1 MVNICAI
8 ITCYNRKEKT
18 KNCIQS
24 LVMNNVEINF
34 SFVIVDDNSTDGT
47 FELLNEMKKDY
58 NIHLIRGNG
67 SLYYSGGMRKGMK
80 YVKANCDTGYKYI
93 LLINDDVLFF
103 SESIPQLIE
112 QSIQQHSAIVVGATC
127 DNENQITYGAIKYIK
142 GFRYN
147 LLSINEWN
155 LCADTFNANC
165 VLIPRRAFE
174 DIDVIDKHYLH
185 SLGDFDYGL
194 SLRKAGYKIYSSK
207 FFVGIC
213 EPNSEEGTWL
223 DKTLP
228 PGERIKKKE
237 CVKGAPIK
245 QWFYFL
251 KKNFGIISAFR
262 GCLTPY
268 IRILIRK

>member
-80 YVKANCDTGYKYI
+80 YVKANFDT
-93 LLINDDVLFF
+93 
-103 SESIPQLIE
+103 
-112 QSIQQHSAIVVGATC
+112 
-127 DNENQITYGAIKYIK
+127 

-228 PGERIKKKE
+228 PG
-237 CVKGAPIK
+237 
-245 QWFYFL
+245 
-251 KKNFGIISAFR
+251 
-262 GCLTPY
+262 
-268 IRILIRK
+268 